1 MPRLD
6 LIHHAVK
13 TALLKEGWT
22 ITDDPYILKY
32 RRTTLYADLGV
43 ERAISVQRH
52 NQKLVIE
59 IKSFV
64 GVSKIQDLKEALGQL
79 DIYSY
84 ILEEI
89 EPDRKLYLA
98 VSTTTYQNIFQLDI
112 AQLILKKRYL
122 PLIIVDLETEEITQW
137 IN

>member
-6 LIHHAVK
+6 LIHNAVK

-22 ITDDPYILKY
+22 ITDDPYILQY

-52 NQKLVIE
+52 HQKLVIE

-98 VSTTTYQNIFQLDI
+98 VSTNTYQNIFQLDI
-112 AQLILKKRYL
+112 AQLIVKKRKL
-122 PLIIVDLETEEITQW
+122 PLIIVDVETEEITQW

>member
-84 ILEEI
+84 ILEEV

>member
-6 LIHHAVK
+6 IIHNAVK
-13 TALLKEGWT
+13 TALIKDGWT

-32 RRTTLYADLGV
+32 RRTTLYADLGA
-43 ERAISVQRH
+43 ERAILAQRN

-64 GVSKIQDLKEALGQL
+64 GVSKIQDLKETLGQL

-84 ILEEI
+84 LLEEI

-98 VSTTTYQNIFQLDI
+98 ISTNTYKNIFQQDI
-112 AQLILKKRYL
+112 AQLILKKRKL
-122 PLIIVDLETEEITQW
+122 PLIIVDVESEEITQW

>member
-6 LIHHAVK
+6 IIHNAVK
-13 TALLKEGWT
+13 TALIKDGWT
-22 ITDDPYILKY
+22 ITDDPYVLKY
-32 RRTTLYADLGV
+32 RRTTLYADLGA
-43 ERAISVQRH
+43 ERVISAQRN

-84 ILEEI
+84 LLEEI
-89 EPDRKLYLA
+89 APDRKLYLA
-98 VSTTTYQNIFQLDI
+98 ISTNTYKNIFQQDI
-112 AQLILKKRYL
+112 AQLILKKRKL
-122 PLIIVDLETEEITQW
+122 PLIIVDLESEEITQW

>member
-6 LIHHAVK
+6 IIHNAVK
-13 TALLKEGWT
+13 IALIKDGWT
-22 ITDDPYILKY
+22 ITDDPYLLKY
-32 RRTTLYADLGV
+32 RRTILYADLGA
-43 ERAISVQRH
+43 ERTISVQRN

-64 GVSKIQDLKEALGQL
+64 GVSKIQDLKETLGQL

-84 ILEEI
+84 LLEEI
-89 EPDRKLYLA
+89 EPDHQLYLA
-98 VSTTTYQNIFQLDI
+98 ISNNTYKNIFQQDI
-112 AQLILKKRYL
+112 AQLILKKRKL
-122 PLIIVDLETEEITQW
+122 PLIIVDLESEEITQW